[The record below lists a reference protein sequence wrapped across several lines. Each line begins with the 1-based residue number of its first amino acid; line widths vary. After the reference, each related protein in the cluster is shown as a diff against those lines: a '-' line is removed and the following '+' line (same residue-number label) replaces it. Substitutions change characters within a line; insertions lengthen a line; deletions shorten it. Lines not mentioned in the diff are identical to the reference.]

1 MNLKDYIKDIPNFP
15 EEGIIF
21 RDITP
26 LLQDPQAFQYAV
38 DKIADFAREK
48 SADVII
54 GPEARGFIVGCPVAY
69 ALNKGFVPAR
79 KKNKLPREKVS
90 IEYDLEYG
98 SNTIEIH
105 KDAIQPG
112 QKVLIVDDLL
122 ATGGTIRG
130 TKKLV
135 EELGGEVVGAAFII
149 ELENL
154 KGRQLIND
162 LDILSLINYE

>member
-26 LLQDPQAFQYAV
+26 LLQDPEAFQYAV
-38 DKIADFAREK
+38 NKIADFAREK
-48 SADVII
+48 SVDVII

-149 ELENL
+149 ELEGL
-154 KGRQLIND
+154 KGRQLISD
-162 LDILSLINYE
+162 LDILSLINYG

>member
-21 RDITP
+21 RDITS
-26 LLQDPQAFQYAV
+26 LLQDPEAFQYAV

>member
-21 RDITP
+21 RDITS
-26 LLQDPQAFQYAV
+26 LLQDPEAFQYAV

-149 ELENL
+149 ELESL

>member
-26 LLQDPQAFQYAV
+26 LLQDPEAFQYAV
-38 DKIADFAREK
+38 NKIADFAREK

-149 ELENL
+149 ELEGL
-154 KGRQLIND
+154 KGRQLISD
-162 LDILSLINYE
+162 LDILSLINYG

>member
-26 LLQDPQAFQYAV
+26 LLQDPEAFQYTV

-162 LDILSLINYE
+162 LDILALINYD

>member
-149 ELENL
+149 ELESL

>member
-38 DKIADFAREK
+38 DKIADFGREK
-48 SADVII
+48 SVDVII

-149 ELENL
+149 ELESL

>member
-26 LLQDPQAFQYAV
+26 LLQDPEAFQYAV

>member
-79 KKNKLPREKVS
+79 KKNKIPREKVS

>member
-26 LLQDPQAFQYAV
+26 LLQDPEAFQYAV
-38 DKIADFAREK
+38 DKIAEFAREK

>member
-26 LLQDPQAFQYAV
+26 LLQNPQAFQYAV

-112 QKVLIVDDLL
+112 QKVLIVADLL

>member
-26 LLQDPQAFQYAV
+26 LLQDPEAFQYAV
-38 DKIADFAREK
+38 NKIADFAREK
-48 SADVII
+48 SVDVII

-69 ALNKGFVPAR
+69 DLNKGFVPAR

-149 ELENL
+149 ELEGL
-154 KGRQLIND
+154 KGRQLISD
-162 LDILSLINYE
+162 LDILSLINYG

>member
-26 LLQDPQAFQYAV
+26 LLQNPQAFQYAV

>member
-1 MNLKDYIKDIPNFP
+1 
-15 EEGIIF
+15 GIIF

-149 ELENL
+149 
-154 KGRQLIND
+154 
-162 LDILSLINYE
+162 